1 MLENPN
7 AWSPTSPVD
16 IDDCEQSFKQFVRG
30 FDAGEQEAEEAPRPS
45 IESPS
50 KRAITNIANIIKN
63 KSVVHVQEAP
73 GAGTL
78 DSSPYLGTQ
87 RKSGDEGDA
96 DYAQSQL
103 HESNTPSVWISHD
116 NRGGS
121 TLQDDSGAES
131 LANVV
136 VISENNDPNV
146 IY

>member
-1 MLENPN
+1 
-7 AWSPTSPVD
+7 
-16 IDDCEQSFKQFVRG
+16 
-30 FDAGEQEAEEAPRPS
+30 
-45 IESPS
+45 
-50 KRAITNIANIIKN
+50 
-63 KSVVHVQEAP
+63 VQEAP